1 MAQARLGVRKAIRDV
16 TKTGRSQ
23 RASRS
28 VRAKRKRYLGDGM
41 IEQRSCSQL
50 AVDKSSEVHCKALE
64 ELRRRSSQSSAVALS
79 RHHFTPPFTSSRP
92 FSLATMSCTP
102 TPLGRERRPRV
113 GLRCAA
119 RGNVLFRQ
127 PWPKEARRVWPER
140 REARS
145 VLRVCMIWAAPSH
158 VNPARAADLI

>member
-64 ELRRRSSQSSAVALS
+64 ELRRRSSQSVIGGSLIA
-79 RHHFTPPFTSSRP
+79 SSLYS
-92 FSLATMSCTP
+92 SLHIKQT
-102 TPLGRERRPRV
+102 
-113 GLRCAA
+113 
-119 RGNVLFRQ
+119 
-127 PWPKEARRVWPER
+127 
-140 REARS
+140 
-145 VLRVCMIWAAPSH
+145 I
-158 VNPARAADLI
+158 